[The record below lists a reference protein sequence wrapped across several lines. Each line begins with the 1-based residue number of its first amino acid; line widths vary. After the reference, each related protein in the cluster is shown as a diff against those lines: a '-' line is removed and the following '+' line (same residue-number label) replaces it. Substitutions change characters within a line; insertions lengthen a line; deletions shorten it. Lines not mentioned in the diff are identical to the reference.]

1 MNIINSIYLL
11 FTYVELVNLN
21 EKEINKNWLNWIKS
35 EINKIYNKYFLFI
48 YSSLLLNLII

>member
-48 YSSLLLNLII
+48 YSSLILNLII